1 MKNIYYIY
9 YLAEKVNEGGMARN
23 KAFSEKFSSL
33 GTNLLNVYK
42 TNLIKRFF
50 VLLKVVF
57 IFSFVKKKIF
67 FIHQGTLLCLFS
79 IFFLRIK
86 LIRRIVFFLLNHVSK
101 YNKLILEVNDLPYEQ
116 SKDLELKVDII
127 FKILEDEFYSIKN
140 CYYIFASNEMEKYV
154 CLKYSIPSNY
164 SKVIIN
170 GAPQVHDYSSVFQNE
185 KWMESE
191 KCKFVYAGSL
201 NRGRQ
206 IDELLNIFNED
217 ENNLLIVLGA
227 EGEWLNDIDLP
238 KNIIFLGN
246 FEESK
251 AHYLVSRCDF
261 GIIPYAEDRF
271 YYNLCF
277 PTKVSFY
284 LTAGLPI
291 LSTPLKELEQVF
303 KNDEMILFVP
313 FNNWKTEIKKINRD
327 KSLRMKKF
335 VNIDKK
341 FYYWSF
347 LLDKIGIFIPNNQG
361 KQSNI

>member
-9 YLAEKVNEGGMARN
+9 HLAETVNEGGMARN
-23 KAFSEKFSSL
+23 KAFYEKFSSL
-33 GTNLLNVYK
+33 GTNLLNVYNA
-42 TNLIKRFF
+42 NLIKRFF
-50 VLLKVVF
+50 VLIKVIF
-57 IFSFVKKKIF
+57 IFSFIKNKII
-67 FIHQGTLLCLFS
+67 FIHQGTLLYLFS
-79 IFFLRIK
+79 IFFLRFK
-86 LIRRIVFFLLNHVSK
+86 LIRRFAFFLLNYVSK

-116 SKDLELKVDII
+116 SKDLELNVDFI
-127 FKILEDEFYSIKN
+127 FKILEDEFYTIKN
-140 CYYIFASNEMEKYV
+140 CNYIFASNEMEKYV

-170 GAPQVHDYSSVFQNE
+170 GAPQVQDYSSVFKNE

-217 ENNLLIVLGA
+217 ENNMLIVFGS

-291 LSTPLKELEQVF
+291 LATPLKELEQVF
-303 KNDEMILFVP
+303 KNDKMILFVP
-313 FNNWKTEIKKINRD
+313 FNNWKNEIKKIDRN
-327 KSLRMKKF
+327 KSLRMKEF

-341 FYYWSF
+341 FYYWPSILNDIITF
-347 LLDKIGIFIPNNQG
+347 L
-361 KQSNI
+361 